1 MLTHRKKASSPASL
15 SRLLIEKEKARR
27 SGLWLEGHHYNQ
39 KEVED
44 GCEDDRAD
52 DCFCVVTH
60 VVLQFKKDP
69 EPVTLRVT
77 TYASLV
83 TALRFTALS
92 PRLGSSAM

>member
-1 MLTHRKKASSPASL
+1 L
-15 SRLLIEKEKARR
+15 EKEKARR

-60 VVLQFKKDP
+60 GISSLKKDP
-69 EPVTLRVT
+69 GT
-77 TYASLV
+77 V
-83 TALRFTALS
+83 TARGQLLRQLGHCVDKFRLADLAKNVKLPGL
-92 PRLGSSAM
+92 PRAE